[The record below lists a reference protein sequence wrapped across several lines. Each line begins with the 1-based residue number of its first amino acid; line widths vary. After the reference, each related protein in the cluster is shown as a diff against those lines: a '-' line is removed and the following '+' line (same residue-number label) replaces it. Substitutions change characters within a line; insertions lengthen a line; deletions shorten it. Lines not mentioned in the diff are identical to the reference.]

1 MLELLLTS
9 SYNKPAGFNY
19 RYIMID
25 EITPDSGNL
34 SGFIEILVMSPSGI
48 NLCRKNGATATASS
62 FYDSGLRPSYL
73 IDGDL
78 MSRWVS
84 ATTGPQWVKIDLKVT
99 GLFDSIKFYALM
111 SEAGR
116 VPKSFK
122 IKASVDNVT
131 YDTLGVYTGVT
142 YPDVIATSPW
152 KINGVTMSPP
162 IP

>member
-1 MLELLLTS
+1 MECLLLS
-9 SYNKPAGFNY
+9 LQNEQDGFKY
-19 RYIMID
+19 RYVMID
-25 EITPDSGNL
+25 EITPDPGNL
-34 SGFIEILVMSPSGI
+34 SGLIEILVMSPSGE
-48 NLCRKNGATATASS
+48 NLCRKNGTTATASS
-62 FYDSGLRPSYL
+62 FYDSGLRPAYL

-84 ATTGPQWVKIDLKVT
+84 SSTTPQWVKIDLKVA
-99 GLFDSIKFYALM
+99 GLFNSIKFYALM

-122 IKASVDNVT
+122 IKVSSDDVNYT
-131 YDTLGVYTGVT
+131 TIGVYTGVT

-162 IP
+162 LP